1 MFFWSHLIKKRKNMT
16 LLTSQRAKTIINLYI
31 HNNPNVAYCW
41 SQLYEPRSHKHCL
54 LSMMLLFDFS
64 AVPYPCTPAKYAHTH
79 THTQTHSH
87 TTLNLK
93 QFSLLSKMHQLCL
106 KETLCRRTHTP
117 LNVVFFQKETHSLH
131 THTKN
136 IFKKPNFKVA
146 SNLGKKMKRRLHF
159 WVRTKMFW
167 YRIFDIDIFVCSGQF
182 FAMFLL
188 LLPFF

>member
-1 MFFWSHLIKKRKNMT
+1 MLPIVEVSFMSLDRISIVYCRWCYC
-16 LLTSQRAKTIINLYI
+16 LTSVQF
-31 HNNPNVAYCW
+31 H
-41 SQLYEPRSHKHCL
+41 
-54 LSMMLLFDFS
+54 
-64 AVPYPCTPAKYAHTH
+64 TPAHQPNTHTH

-146 SNLGKKMKRRLHF
+146 SNLGKKWKEGYTSEF
-159 WVRTKMFW
+159 EQKC
-167 YRIFDIDIFVCSGQF
+167 FDTEYLILTFLFARVNSLQCFFFFFLFFKDVNIGWPNSGEGGW
-182 FAMFLL
+182 
-188 LLPFF
+188 